1 MLAALWLP
9 LVLASHQFAPA
20 ETFECVYPSDA
31 GRSVI
36 LRSDGTISFKPEH
49 RIGPPLKAAGF
60 MWSGG
65 SVSWTLK
72 TADAGTDEFIVFYDS
87 LKSEVKSRRGGKT
100 NVQTLTCS
108 RLHY

>member
-1 MLAALWLP
+1 
-9 LVLASHQFAPA
+9 
-20 ETFECVYPSDA
+20 
-31 GRSVI
+31 
-36 LRSDGTISFKPEH
+36 
-49 RIGPPLKAAGF
+49 